1 MFFIFLIFYFLQF
14 SQKFKKTFILTFIR
28 LTINISFI
36 SIAFS
41 YVIYELFSFDIAY
54 DLFIFMKGIIVIV
67 RPLILYN
74 FSQKIIQD
82 NQKQIILLIL
92 FADFIPSVIV
102 FDPMILVGFFDQILA
117 YFDIANI

>member
-1 MFFIFLIFYFLQF
+1 
-14 SQKFKKTFILTFIR
+14 
-28 LTINISFI
+28 
-36 SIAFS
+36 
-41 YVIYELFSFDIAY
+41 
-54 DLFIFMKGIIVIV
+54 MKAIIVIV